1 MANPT
6 APRHA
11 VCGMLNAMEMTGALS
26 ITELRGIAAAAAKP
40 VGMMRRDALAH

>member
-11 VCGMLNAMEMTGALS
+11 VCGMLNAMEMAGALS
-26 ITELRGIAAAAAKP
+26 ITELRGPVAAATP